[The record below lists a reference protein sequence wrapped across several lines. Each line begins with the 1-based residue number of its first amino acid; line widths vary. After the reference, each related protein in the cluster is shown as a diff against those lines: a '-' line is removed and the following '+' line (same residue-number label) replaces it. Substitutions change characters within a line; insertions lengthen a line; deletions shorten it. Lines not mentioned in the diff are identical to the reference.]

1 MDILFLEYPSCSTC
15 QKAKKWLEGQG
26 ISFTD
31 RHIKLENPTR
41 EELERWHRQSGLP
54 LKRFFNTSGLA
65 YRELGLKDRLP
76 RMTEQEQ
83 YDLLASDGMLVKRPL
98 LVGEQFVLTGFREE
112 EWAEKIRTFA
122 QSSGES
128 I

>member
-31 RHIKLENPTR
+31 RHIKMENPTR

-65 YRELGLKDRLP
+65 YWELGLKDILP

-98 LVGEQFVLTGFREE
+98 LVTEEKVLVGFRES
-112 EWAEKIRTFA
+112 EWQALLQEGRA
-122 QSSGES
+122 
-128 I
+128 